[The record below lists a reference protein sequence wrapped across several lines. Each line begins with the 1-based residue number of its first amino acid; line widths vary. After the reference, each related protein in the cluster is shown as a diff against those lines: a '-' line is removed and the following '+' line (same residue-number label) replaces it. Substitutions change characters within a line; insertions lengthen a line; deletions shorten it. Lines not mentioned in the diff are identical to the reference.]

1 MILLY
6 MRLFASTNKRFRL
19 LLIVF
24 LVFLGIVGLWTLFS
38 TFLICLPV
46 RGFWDHSVPATCR
59 SFAVVWCL
67 NAALQIVTDIV
78 VVMTPIPT
86 LARLR
91 LPTRQKFALILV
103 FALGF
108 LYVSLRFGPA
118 SIVQPYTNASSVC
131 AMSII
136 RLVRIIQLASGSSD
150 EFSSNIAHPRS
161 ISHNTDKVIRAQRP
175 SSSLVLHRIQRRHHL
190 HLPTANP
197 TPPRPHVPVPAL
209 FAPAPAPAPARQ

>member
-6 MRLFASTNKRFRL
+6 MRLFASTNKRFRI

-24 LVFLGIVGLWTLFS
+24 LVFIVIVGLWTLFG
-38 TFLICLPV
+38 TILICLPV

-67 NAALQIVTDIV
+67 NAALQIVTDLV
-78 VVMTPIPT
+78 VVTTPIPT

-108 LYVSLRFGPA
+108 LYVFPFP
-118 SIVQPYTNASSVC
+118 SI
-131 AMSII
+131 
-136 RLVRIIQLASGSSD
+136 
-150 EFSSNIAHPRS
+150 F
-161 ISHNTDKVIRAQRP
+161 
-175 SSSLVLHRIQRRHHL
+175 
-190 HLPTANP
+190 
-197 TPPRPHVPVPAL
+197 
-209 FAPAPAPAPARQ
+209 